1 MLTQKQKH
9 ELEQASLEAS
19 EEKFKKAKKSGKQL
33 PLVLTD
39 SKELPQPVHSWS
51 QSGSAG
57 PPDMHEYHV
66 DAAES
71 FMDWRLAHPLRGN
84 FSVRWYGRPSS
95 MPSVPPPLAEQMEA
109 GDEIDL
115 SSSGARGSKRDFCTD
130 SYSTDIHIHKSP
142 KVC

>member
-1 MLTQKQKH
+1 MTCVIPTIK
-9 ELEQASLEAS
+9 EGGA

-115 SSSGARGSKRDFCTD
+115 SSSGAAANPAAA
-130 SYSTDIHIHKSP
+130 SP
-142 KVC
+142 NARIFNACISCVFYI